1 MNQRGFTLLE
11 LLIAITLMALVVTIS
26 LGAFRLSNSTIE
38 KAENKAEYLE
48 RLRSTLSVIDTQVQ
62 SLLYVL
68 KTEGTDRINYL
79 SGDYK
84 SLQFVTNT
92 SLWDRD
98 AGYMLVQYEV
108 RQDRNGKY
116 ELYVSERPLNQND
129 GLTALLLKGLD
140 RITFDYQYTTTASEQ
155 FVWQSDFKAKTGTPY
170 SIRLTIV
177 DGPDTYRLEM
187 PVRNFRR
194 IEG

>member
-48 RLRSTLSVIDTQVQ
+48 RLRSTLSVIDAQVQ

-68 KTEGTDRINYL
+68 KTEGTDRVNYL
-79 SGDYK
+79 SGDHNG
-84 SLQFVTNT
+84 LQFVTNT

-98 AGYMLVQYEV
+98 AGYMLVHYEV

-129 GLTALLLKGLD
+129 GLRALLLKGLD
-140 RITFDYQYTTTASEQ
+140 RITFDYQYATTASEQ
-155 FVWQSDFKAKTGTPY
+155 LAWHSDFKAKTGTPY

-177 DGPDTYRLEM
+177 DGQDTYRLEM

-194 IEG
+194 TEG